1 MDYLEKATLV
11 KGDISAQMRTIAK
24 EELTQRQDPILLVS
38 DLPSDDWNDMIAI
51 YQIDKIPIYGKE
63 LEYNCLQ
70 TISVFD
76 MLKSFSTLRCMVN
89 ELLSEYYQD
98 GTRLF
103 ISEIAYEL
111 CLEDED
117 EDE

>member
-11 KGDISAQMRTIAK
+11 KGDISARMWTIAK

-38 DLPSDDWNDMIAI
+38 ALTPDWNDMIAI
-51 YQIDKIPIYGKE
+51 YQIDKIPAYGKE
-63 LEYNCLQ
+63 VEYNCLH
-70 TISVFD
+70 TISVSD
-76 MLKSFSTLRCMVN
+76 MLKSFYTLRCMVN

-98 GTRLF
+98 GITRLF

-117 EDE
+117 E